1 MKIIKKITAIML
13 SIMMVLG
20 MCSVVGAAEA
30 GTEGTG
36 TITINNAIVGQ
47 NYKIYKI
54 LTLESYDSKQDTDGK
69 EIGLYSYKPAKGWDK
84 FFKEPGKGSEYVNIN
99 ENGYVT
105 WKTGLNEA
113 KAAELAQ
120 EALKYA
126 RDNVGKSVFDE
137 TNDIR
142 EAPATSET
150 EKTVRLEF
158 NNLPLGYYLV
168 DSSVGALCGLTTTN
182 PNATIIE
189 KNGQPTVEKNIKLDN
204 ESTYTKL
211 GKMNSANLGD
221 TVIFQTTINV
231 QPGAKNYILH
241 DEMDTNLTFAGIH
254 EVVPF
259 VNNSEGTHLAIPT
272 YYELVTQTEDTC
284 TFELKFTE
292 KFYQE
297 YADKIN
303 DKMLTKIYVRYMATV
318 SETAPI
324 DTAMKNT
331 TYLTYGDKNTLSEKA
346 ETKTYTYGIPVFK
359 YTEKDGVQKGLAGA
373 KFSLYTDAN
382 NTVGTILNFKENG
395 NEYRYTEEAAGTTGT
410 TRTLQSP
417 EEGNFNING
426 LKAGTYWLKETEAP
440 KGYNQLAEPIKI
452 IIEQNA
458 DGTKTIK
465 NANNDEIVKVKV
477 ENNAGSIL
485 PSTGG
490 MGTTIFYIAGALL
503 VLISGVVLIAKKRT
517 DSK

>member
-1 MKIIKKITAIML
+1 MKVIKKITAIML

-20 MCSVVGAAEA
+20 MCSVVGAAGAE
-30 GTEGTG
+30 TG
-36 TITINNAIVGQ
+36 KTGSITINSAIVGQ
-47 NYKIYKI
+47 DYKIYKI
-54 LTLESYDSKQDTDGK
+54 LTLESYEPKQDTDGK
-69 EIGLYSYKPAKGWDK
+69 EIGLYSYKPAQGWDA
-84 FFKEPGKGSEYVNIN
+84 FFKEPGKGSKYVDIN

-105 WKTGLNEA
+105 WKTELNEA

-120 EALKYA
+120 DALKYA
-126 RDNVGKSVFDE
+126 RDNVGKGVFDE
-137 TNDIR
+137 TNDIH
-142 EAPATSET
+142 EASATSET
-150 EKTVRLEF
+150 EKTVQLEF
-158 NNLPLGYYLV
+158 NDLPLGYYLV

-182 PNATIIE
+182 SKATIIE

-211 GKMNSANLGD
+211 GKMNSVNLGD

-231 QPGAKNYILH
+231 QPGANNYILH
-241 DEMDTNLTFAGIH
+241 DEMDENLTFMAIH

-259 VNNSEGTHLAIPT
+259 VNGREGSPLTIPAYCNT
-272 YYELVTQTEDTC
+272 VTQLTDAC
-284 TFELKFTE
+284 TFELKFTD

-303 DKMLTKIYVRYMATV
+303 DKTLTKIYVRYIATV
-318 SETAPI
+318 SKTAPI

-331 TYLTYGDKNTLSEKA
+331 TYLTYGDKNTPSEKA

-359 YTEKDGVQKGLAGA
+359 YTMKDETKNGLAGA
-373 KFSLYTDAN
+373 KFSLYTDN
-382 NTVGTILNFKENG
+382 NNGVGTILNFKNSG
-395 NEYRYTEEAAGTTGT
+395 NEYRYTEENVDTAGTTT
-410 TRTLQSP
+410 TLQSP
-417 EEGNFNING
+417 ADGNFNING

-440 KGYNQLAEPIKI
+440 KGYNKLAEPIKI
-452 IIEQNA
+452 IIEQDT
-458 DGTKTIK
+458 DGAKIMKNVKGDTIT
-465 NANNDEIVKVKV
+465 KV
-477 ENNAGSIL
+477 EVENKSGTIL

-490 MGTTIFYIAGALL
+490 IGTTIFYIAGAFL